1 MREALELWEKYQPES
16 AAEYFEIVHQKGL
29 QEGVK
34 KGVKK
39 GRQEGVKKGRQEGME
54 EVAERLIGK
63 GMLDADIHVITQL
76 SMEEIARLRNG
87 SSE

>member
-29 QEGVK
+29 QKGLQEGLQ

-39 GRQEGVKKGRQEGME
+39 GVKKGRQEGME
-54 EVAERLIGK
+54 EVAERMIGK
-63 GMLDADIHVITQL
+63 GMTDTDIHVITQL
-76 SMEEIARLRNG
+76 SLEEIAKL
-87 SSE
+87 